1 MTSANKT
8 VHGENN
14 TYASY
19 GIGLSFY
26 DYDDKSSFEESF
38 LIKTILSVFL
48 TTFMVLSLIG
58 NICTCT
64 VITREKSM
72 RTPTNCYLLNL
83 AITDLMV
90 TIFVPVEI
98 YIIWV
103 PDFYPLGEQGCRI
116 HFLLWDLLSSCSVL
130 TILAFTIE
138 RYLVIAKPFLRQ
150 KLLLTSRVFKIIIVN
165 WVVSSIFSVPSVY
178 YVYFVERKENVYCFL
193 TVPDK
198 EKTYLVAVELFIFY
212 GIPMTVIFGMY
223 VMIAIKLKSNKAAS
237 RPSVVY
243 GKQNR
248 NKAVKMLA
256 AVAAFFF
263 ICWSPYTVLR
273 IMILIP
279 SLRYQ
284 DHYNLWRVFIYLSS
298 INSYMSAAVN
308 PILYGLMSRRF
319 RRAFKDLLQGKKI
332 PNRNTSNGTSLQITS
347 YRTCDVITT

>member
-1 MTSANKT
+1 MTVGNNT
-8 VHGENN
+8 LNGENN
-14 TYASY
+14 TYSSY
-19 GIGLSFY
+19 GIGLSFS
-26 DYDDKSSFEESF
+26 DFDDKSTYEESV
-38 LIKTILSVFL
+38 LIKTILSIFL
-48 TTFMVLSLIG
+48 SAFMVLSLMG
-58 NICTCT
+58 NACTCA
-64 VITREKSM
+64 VIIRERSM

-83 AITDLMV
+83 AITDLV
-90 TIFVPVEI
+90 ISIFVPVEI

-116 HFLLWDLLSSCSVL
+116 HFLLWDLLSGCSVL

-150 KLLLTSRVFKIIIVN
+150 KLLLTSRVYKIITVN
-165 WVVSSIFSVPSVY
+165 WVVSLIFSVPSVY

-198 EKTYLVAVELFIFY
+198 QKTYLIALELIIFY
-212 GIPMTVIFGMY
+212 AMPMTVIFGMY
-223 VMIAIKLKSNKAAS
+223 VMIAIKLKSTKPES
-237 RPSVVY
+237 RPSPVY

-256 AVAAFFF
+256 AVAASFF

-273 IMILIP
+273 IMILTP

-284 DHYNLWRVFIYLSS
+284 EHYILWRVFIYLSS
-298 INSYMSAAVN
+298 INSYMSAAIN

-319 RRAFKDLLQGKKI
+319 QRAFKDLLQGRKVSK
-332 PNRNTSNGTSLQITS
+332 RNN
-347 YRTCDVITT
+347 